1 MKKKNIQLQFI
12 HAFVMCML
20 FQRTHTDFMISTGRR
35 IIHIQSRYRR
45 KMQATEKKIA
55 QKNAQNK
62 NKNNVSRM

>member
-1 MKKKNIQLQFI
+1 
-12 HAFVMCML
+12 MCML